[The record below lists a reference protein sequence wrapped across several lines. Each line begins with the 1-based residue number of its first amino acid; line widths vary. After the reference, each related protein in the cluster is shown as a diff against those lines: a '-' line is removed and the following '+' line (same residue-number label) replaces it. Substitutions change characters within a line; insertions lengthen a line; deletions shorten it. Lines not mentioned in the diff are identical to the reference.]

1 MLPLN
6 TAISHAGRAAHGTDD
21 QTETAASL
29 DKTKE
34 ATLVTLTH
42 QQSQDAGAVL
52 TARLARR
59 SDSRTRAG
67 RARVRHGAVGELKG
81 ESVVEWQG
89 NGGVQEGSWPVNEPA
104 GEVASERHSMLMLTA
119 RGADSSCRV

>member
-1 MLPLN
+1 MLPLD
-6 TAISHAGRAAHGTDD
+6 TRISHAGRASNGTND
-21 QTETAASL
+21 QTETAASS

-34 ATLVTLTH
+34 AKLVTLTY

-59 SDSRTRAG
+59 SDSRTRAE
-67 RARVRHGAVGELKG
+67 RARVRHGAVGELQG
-81 ESVVEWQG
+81 ESVEELQG

-119 RGADSSCRV
+119 RGADSSCRA